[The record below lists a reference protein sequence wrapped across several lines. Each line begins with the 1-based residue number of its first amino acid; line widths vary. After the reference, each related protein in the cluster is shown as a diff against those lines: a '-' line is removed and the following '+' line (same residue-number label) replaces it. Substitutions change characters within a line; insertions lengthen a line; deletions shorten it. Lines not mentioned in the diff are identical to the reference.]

1 MSVWRVIAATAA
13 FCCLAQSMS
22 VAAEPRSHDGAVPKH
37 KLSRHNPQS
46 HHYFAGH
53 RKPHRY
59 ATHRKTHRYASRR
72 KSHQIATRFDTF
84 GNGERSAREIAGTAS
99 YYSEGARVASGG
111 RFDPN
116 GFTCAHRTLPFGTR
130 LRVIDMITRRS
141 VDVTVNDRGPFIHG
155 RVLDLSRGAA
165 QALGMTGRG
174 VTRIKASVI

>member
-13 FCCLAQSMS
+13 LCCLTQSMN

-46 HHYFAGH
+46 HHFAGH

-72 KSHQIATRFDTF
+72 KSHHIATRFDTF
-84 GNGERSAREIAGTAS
+84 GHGERSAHEIAGTAS
-99 YYSEGARVASGG
+99 YYSQGARVASGE

-130 LRVIDMITRRS
+130 LRVIDMLTRRS
-141 VDVTVNDRGPFIHG
+141 VDVTVNDRGPFIRG

>member
-13 FCCLAQSMS
+13 LCCLAQSMS
-22 VAAEPRSHDGAVPKH
+22 VAAERRPHDGAVPKH
-37 KLSRHNPQS
+37 KLSRHDPQS
-46 HHYFAGH
+46 HHFAGH
-53 RKPHRY
+53 RKQHRY

-72 KSHQIATRFDTF
+72 KVHHIATRFDTF
-84 GNGERSAREIAGTAS
+84 GYGERRAREIAGTAS
-99 YYSEGARVASGG
+99 YYSKGARVASGG

-130 LRVIDMITRRS
+130 LRVIDMLTRRT
-141 VDVTVNDRGPFIHG
+141 VDVTVNDRGPFVRG